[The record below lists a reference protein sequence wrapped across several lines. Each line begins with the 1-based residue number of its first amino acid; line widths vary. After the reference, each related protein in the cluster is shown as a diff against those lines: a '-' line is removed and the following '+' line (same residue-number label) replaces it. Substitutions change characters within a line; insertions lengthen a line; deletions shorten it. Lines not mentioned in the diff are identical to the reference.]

1 MRFRSRAPRV
11 CAATRALAAP
21 CFPAGMDSA
30 PALERLVADLSNVEH
45 QKDACVAIA
54 MLASQQTTPPRSF
67 LVLVPPLCA
76 LLAAPSSSSALLQNG
91 LAGLSGLCQAVQGAA
106 ADAAAHGAAR
116 TATALLLDATHTAAV
131 RCNAAE
137 LAHVLAVSG
146 SVEAVL
152 SADAHLAAFR
162 LLSEEAASLPEQLQ
176 EACADVIAACTS
188 ESGNDAP
195 SRALLVA
202 QGTVAKLAGLLGH
215 ANPEVKIRILLSVAM
230 MLSTPGAVESLMSVE
245 AALGQLEECRTGG
258 KGDASDIAAD
268 ILSQCHKEALSAAAP
283 GK

>member
-1 MRFRSRAPRV
+1 
-11 CAATRALAAP
+11 
-21 CFPAGMDSA
+21 
-30 PALERLVADLSNVEH
+30 
-45 QKDACVAIA
+45 
-54 MLASQQTTPPRSF
+54 
-67 LVLVPPLCA
+67 
-76 LLAAPSSSSALLQNG
+76 
-91 LAGLSGLCQAVQGAA
+91 VQGAA

-116 TATALLLDATHTAAV
+116 TATTLILDATQTAAV

-152 SADAHLAAFR
+152 SADAHIAAFR
-162 LLSEEAASLPEQLQ
+162 LLSEESSLPEQLQ

-215 ANPEVKIRILLSVAM
+215 ANPEVKIRMLLSVAM

-245 AALGQLEECRTGG
+245 GALGQLEQCRTGG
-258 KGDASDIAAD
+258 EGDASDIAAD
-268 ILSQCHKEALSAAAP
+268 ILSQLAELRAALSAAAP